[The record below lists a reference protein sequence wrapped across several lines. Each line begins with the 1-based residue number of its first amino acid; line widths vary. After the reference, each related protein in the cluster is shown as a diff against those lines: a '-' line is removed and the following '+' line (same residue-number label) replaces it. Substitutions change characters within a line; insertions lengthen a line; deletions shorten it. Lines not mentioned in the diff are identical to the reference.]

1 LVLQRGGVLMHH
13 MERDARV
20 LLHELRDGSWQQA
33 RGDKLGACDA
43 NLSNSRI
50 GQELDLLD
58 ALTQLVEDSARASD
72 QDIRIGR
79 CADALGMPVQQ
90 SSTHGPLKTGNRL
103 EDRRLRHRQMRRC
116 LGHAPAPHYLSQT
129 MKS

>member
-1 LVLQRGGVLMHH
+1 MVLQRGCVLMHH
-13 MERDARV
+13 MEGDARV

-58 ALTQLVEDSARASD
+58 ALTKLVEDSARASN
-72 QDIRIGR
+72 QEIRIGR
-79 CADALGMPVQQ
+79 CAHALGMQVQQ
-90 SSTHGPLKTGNRL
+90 SSPHCPVKT
-103 EDRRLRHRQMRRC
+103 
-116 LGHAPAPHYLSQT
+116 
-129 MKS
+129 